1 MHFGDS
7 ATSFSKF
14 TRTIYKYVITLT
26 QSAFLP
32 SHQSLTSVFKF
43 LLTLIQLQEKNRQLL
58 DEVEHDIMNYQCRG
72 LMLRQITQTQG
83 LMIHVIMRK
92 PICYAFLNQPP
103 KGGTTRTR
111 GLRNDVDFELDM
123 ILCQREVSF

>member
-14 TRTIYKYVITLT
+14 TIYKCVITLT

-32 SHQSLTSVFKF
+32 SHQSLASVFKF

-123 ILCQREVSF
+123 I

>member
-14 TRTIYKYVITLT
+14 MRTIYKCVITLT

-123 ILCQREVSF
+123 ILCQKEVSF

>member
-14 TRTIYKYVITLT
+14 TIYKCVITLT

-103 KGGTTRTR
+103 KGSTTRTR

-123 ILCQREVSF
+123 ILCQKEVNF

>member
-1 MHFGDS
+1 MHLGDS
-7 ATSFSKF
+7 VTSFAKF
-14 TRTIYKYVITLT
+14 TRTIYKCVITLT

-103 KGGTTRTR
+103 KGSTTRTR

-123 ILCQREVSF
+123 ILCQKEVSF